1 MCLAGGVPHLTLYSK
16 PGCHLCEDARTVV
29 DGVVGRLQASASPL
43 SIDVEE
49 IDIYS
54 DPALVERYGEEIP
67 VVLIDGRMHT
77 YWRVDPTRLETA
89 LRAASEG

>member
-1 MCLAGGVPHLTLYSK
+1 MPHLTLYSK

-29 DGVVGRLQASASPL
+29 DDVVGRLRASASPL
-43 SIDVEE
+43 DIDVEE
-49 IDIYS
+49 IDIHS

-77 YWRVDPTRLETA
+77 YWRVDAARLESA
-89 LRAASEG
+89 LLKTASEG